1 MSKSKQFAAFV
12 LAVTAATTLF
22 AESRCPGNIVSLP
35 FHLVNRHQ
43 IVVSVSVNH
52 SGPYNFLLD
61 TGTQFTMVD
70 SSLAAKL
77 LLTPS
82 GKAAVAGYGINEAAS
97 LARLDLIEVGPQ
109 RIASLEVVLFNLQKL
124 QSSGLDVKGILGE
137 DFLEH
142 FDMLIDNAHN
152 QLCLDNSAAM
162 QAQVKGEHI
171 ALLTS
176 DQKRGES
183 DLPKSLVVA
192 AHFTNGMRIVRLK
205 LDSGANAG
213 FLYDPSSYLAV
224 GSVRLASVRGA
235 GVDGQA
241 RSFSVLPPQDL
252 RIGALELT
260 KAPFY
265 TITGVERDPSTTEF
279 DGLLP
284 MGLFRRIFI
293 DHAEHFAVLEPW

>member
-1 MSKSKQFAAFV
+1 
-12 LAVTAATTLF
+12 
-22 AESRCPGNIVSLP
+22 
-35 FHLVNRHQ
+35 
-43 IVVSVSVNH
+43 
-52 SGPYNFLLD
+52 
-61 TGTQFTMVD
+61 
-70 SSLAAKL
+70 
-77 LLTPS
+77 
-82 GKAAVAGYGINEAAS
+82 
-97 LARLDLIEVGPQ
+97 
-109 RIASLEVVLFNLQKL
+109 
-124 QSSGLDVKGILGE
+124 LDVKGILGE

-142 FDMLIDNAHN
+142 FDILIDNAHN

-162 QAQVKGEHI
+162 QAQVKGKRI
-171 ALLTS
+171 ALVTP
-176 DQKRGES
+176 DRKREER

-213 FLYDPSSYLAV
+213 FLYNPSSYLAL
-224 GSVRLASVRGA
+224 GAIQMASTRGA

-252 RIGALELT
+252 RIGGLELT

-265 TITGVERDPSTTEF
+265 AITGVERDPSTTEF